1 MLLLPTFPNWN
12 FPLLSGGKVGPALTH
27 PSVLPS
33 TVTLLKLLLFL
44 LPFARFG
51 FLFSLK
57 GLYFSSFPAFHLA
70 QYLQS
75 NPRMLEPHYL

>member
-1 MLLLPTFPNWN
+1 MASASNLPKLEFSPALWWESKRMG
-12 FPLLSGGKVGPALTH
+12 PGKVGPALTH

-33 TVTLLKLLLFL
+33 TDTLLKLLLFL

-57 GLYFSSFPAFHLA
+57 GLYFSSFPPCTV
-70 QYLQS
+70 S
-75 NPRMLEPHYL
+75 SE